1 VVEGGEKRRRPSS
14 VRSRV
19 EEVAGGAR
27 RCAAWWRRPKEA
39 VARRREEGETPG
51 EPVLGRKAV
60 MAWADFME
68 FQRESRC
75 PTKATGLN
83 L

>member
-1 VVEGGEKRRRPSS
+1 VVVGGEKRRRPSN

-27 RCAAWWRRPKEA
+27 RRQPKEA
-39 VARRREEGETPG
+39 VAQRREEGETPG

-68 FQRESRC
+68 FQRESRW